1 MKLKKNKKKVY
12 ISFTANIL
20 HEKSINILKITKSY
34 DNERI
39 KKKLDFLNKKKINFK
54 NETKYI

>member
-12 ISFTANIL
+12 TSFTANIL
-20 HEKSINILKITKSY
+20 HENSINILKITKSY

>member
-39 KKKLDFLNKKKINFK
+39 KKKLDFLNKKKINLK
-54 NETKYI
+54 N

>member
-20 HEKSINILKITKSY
+20 HEKTINILKITKSY